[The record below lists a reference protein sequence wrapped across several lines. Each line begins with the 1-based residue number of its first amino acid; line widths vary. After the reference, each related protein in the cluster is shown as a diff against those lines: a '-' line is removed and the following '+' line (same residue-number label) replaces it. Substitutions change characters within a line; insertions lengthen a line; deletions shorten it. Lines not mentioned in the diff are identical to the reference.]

1 PKSPNADIHH
11 PPRHRLSA
19 QEPIPTGDDG
29 APPAVPSRPRASTA
43 LVVLATLA
51 VGYTLWAAQAVL
63 LPIALAM
70 FFALVG
76 NPILRGLRRLW
87 IPRFLGALL
96 LLVAGLAATVML
108 GRQLVVPASD
118 WVQQA
123 PRELR
128 LLTPKIKRMTEP
140 MQQANQAAQ
149 TFAQAT
155 NSDKPGKVQVVT
167 IQDPDPWKS
176 LTATPKMLAS
186 VLAVILLTYFF
197 MVFGENLQR

>member
-1 PKSPNADIHH
+1 MTNPSCSEVPWSSYHL
-11 PPRHRLSA
+11 PRHHLNA
-19 QEPIPTGDDG
+19 QEPIAVDDG
-29 APPAVPSRPRASTA
+29 SAPPAPPPRPRASTA

-51 VGYTLWAAQAVL
+51 VGSTLWAAQAVL
-63 LPIALAM
+63 LPVLLAM

-76 NPILRGLRRLW
+76 NPLLRGLRRLW

-108 GRQLVVPASD
+108 GRQLVVPASE

-149 TFAQAT
+149 TFAQADRQ
-155 NSDKPGKVQVVT
+155 S
-167 IQDPDPWKS
+167 
-176 LTATPKMLAS
+176 AC
-186 VLAVILLTYFF
+186 
-197 MVFGENLQR
+197 